1 MFRMLHTNRSF
12 VQLPSFLINMT
23 SILGISEKRKECRTL
38 TARRRGELE
47 GLMRREPAIIE
58 GMEQHGNSLAG
69 RKAET
74 ETGTAAVA
82 PRRRWPQRVAIA
94 LVVLVVAAVLAA
106 AAFFAYVGDFYH
118 DLDAASHDLASTEAL
133 PVQQGES
140 YLAFGDPA
148 AETGIVLYPGAKVEY
163 TAYAPLMRELAE
175 RGYLAVVVEMPFN
188 LAFFDIN
195 AADSVRSAFPQVKTW
210 WVGGHSLGGS
220 MAAQYAADHSD
231 DAALGGIVLLGAYS
245 ASDLSATDLGALVVY
260 GENDEVVNRDKLSEG
275 EALLPPD
282 AQTVKIAGG
291 NHAGFGTYGPQDGD
305 GEASIAPEEQR
316 EQTADAVDAYLEARA
331 A

>member
-1 MFRMLHTNRSF
+1 M
-12 VQLPSFLINMT
+12 
-23 SILGISEKRKECRTL
+23 
-38 TARRRGELE
+38 
-47 GLMRREPAIIE
+47 
-58 GMEQHGNSLAG
+58 
-69 RKAET
+69 
-74 ETGTAAVA
+74 
-82 PRRRWPQRVAIA
+82 AIA

-195 AADSVRSAFPQVKTW
+195 AADGVRSAFPQVKTW

-260 GENDEVVNRDKLSEG
+260 GENDEVINRDKLSEG